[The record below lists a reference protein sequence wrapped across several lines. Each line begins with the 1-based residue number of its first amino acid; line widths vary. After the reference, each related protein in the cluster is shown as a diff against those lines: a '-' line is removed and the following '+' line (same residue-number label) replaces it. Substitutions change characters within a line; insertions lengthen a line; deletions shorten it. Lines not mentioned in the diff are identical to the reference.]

1 MNNILISVLVLLGI
15 GGMAFVCSWLLGR
28 KHSTTSDVAPSGS
41 ATPSQIGAAA
51 GMLGGDI
58 TDAAV
63 NQFALQHKQ
72 ASTGQPSTLEDAAKV
87 AAMQQAMKSPKQ

>member
-1 MNNILISVLVLLGI
+1 MNNILLSVLVLVGI
-15 GGMAFVCSWLLGR
+15 AGVAVLCSWLLGR
-28 KHSTTSDVAPSGS
+28 KHSTTSGAAPPDS
-41 ATPSQIGAAA
+41 ANAHQIGAAT

-58 TDAAV
+58 ADAAV

-87 AAMQQAMKSPKQ
+87 AAMQQAMKSPKP